1 MFRALRILLQ
11 KLDPYV
17 LLFFLVEW
25 REGGEGTRREGGGG
39 GTTRKHGPTR
49 CMTKSHVTGPFGTAV
64 VVGGE
69 KVTVVLQGWLYSSPG
84 TGGDSV
90 RQL

>member
-1 MFRALRILLQ
+1 MVNVQSTPNTASKTRSIRT
-11 KLDPYV
+11 P
-17 LLFFLVEW
+17 FFSWLGGAK
-25 REGGEGTRREGGGG
+25 EGRGRRGSGWGHG
-39 GTTRKHGPTR
+39 GTARKQGLTR

-84 TGGDSV
+84 TGGD
-90 RQL
+90 